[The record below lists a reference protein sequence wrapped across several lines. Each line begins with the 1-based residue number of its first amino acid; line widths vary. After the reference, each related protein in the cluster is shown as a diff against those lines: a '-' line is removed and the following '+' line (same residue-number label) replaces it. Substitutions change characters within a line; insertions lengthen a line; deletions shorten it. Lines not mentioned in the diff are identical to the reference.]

1 MHHHRPPRK
10 TPAWMMIHM
19 TCPLFFFSN
28 AVFFSLQADQ
38 LTEAQSIAIKEAFSF
53 FDKDADGKSRL
64 LPLPICH

>member
-1 MHHHRPPRK
+1 
-10 TPAWMMIHM
+10 MIHM